1 MKKQLIIIAAAFLV
15 LSSCGGGDTKKEGS
29 KTPKVESRDMNG
41 LKIAFYDQ
49 DSVAAKFDF
58 YVNTQEELGNK
69 RAALE
74 NKIAVQ
80 QKAYQDAAM
89 ALQRGLQA
97 NSLSQV
103 QIEGYQRKMQRS
115 EEEVYRIQQ
124 TDGGKLESESM
135 NANEVLIGKIEQYAK
150 EFSEENGIDVLLSKA
165 KGGQIAYISGSFDVS
180 SEFIDYMNKK
190 EKEIESEIED

>member
-1 MKKQLIIIAAAFLV
+1 
-15 LSSCGGGDTKKEGS
+15 
-29 KTPKVESRDMNG
+29 
-41 LKIAFYDQ
+41 
-49 DSVAAKFDF
+49 
-58 YVNTQEELGNK
+58 
-69 RAALE
+69 
-74 NKIAVQ
+74 
-80 QKAYQDAAM
+80 
-89 ALQRGLQA
+89 
-97 NSLSQV
+97 
-103 QIEGYQRKMQRS
+103 MQRS